1 MSNNKFK
8 VLIIEDEANICSFI
22 QTLLETNGY
31 QALVAQTCVMGM
43 TMFISY
49 NPDLV
54 ILDLGLP
61 DRDGLDAIRSIRQK
75 YLTPIIVLSAR
86 TTEQD
91 KIEALDLGAN
101 DYITKPFGTGEL
113 LARVRA
119 ALRVN
124 RYGGGSLPGGVFS
137 AQGLTINYER
147 RKVFVDGQE
156 VRLTQ
161 TEYNIVAFLSE
172 HAGRVMTYAAI
183 VRAIWGDTD
192 ASSTKKLQVNMANIR
207 KKLGSRPGS
216 NTYILNELGVGY
228 RMIEEDAKPLEP
240 AEETQQ
246 YRPWVALGGAGA
258 FLLLGKLGVY
268 DFTLADAARAVD
280 FNVLLMMAGMM
291 GTVFLFIQ
299 SKMPA
304 RLAEELI
311 AHVPDV
317 RWAVSVLALLA
328 GFISAFVDNVA
339 TVLMVA
345 PVGLAIAR
353 RLKLSPVPVLIA
365 IAVSSNLQG
374 AATLVGDTT
383 SILLGGFAG
392 MNFFDFFWMEGRP
405 GIFWSVELGAL
416 ASLGVLFWLFRDQRQ
431 PVHVTVETEVEDDVP
446 TALLLLTV
454 GLLIAASFLPE
465 PSGGVLHLLYT
476 LRSGLVCMGL
486 CLFGAA
492 RACWRSRSLRPLAE
506 TFRALDY
513 DTLLLL
519 FSLFILLEGVSRAG
533 VIDAAAQ
540 LFHSAAGD
548 EPLHLYLL
556 LVAASVGLS
565 AFIDNI
571 PYVAAMLPVV
581 QGVAALMN
589 GGAGIEPEL
598 FYFGLLTGATLGG
611 NLTPIGASANIAA
624 IGILRKN
631 GETVRTRDF
640 LRIGVPFTLA
650 AVLVGAGSLWLFW
663 GI

>member
-1 MSNNKFK
+1 MTLALILF
-8 VLIIEDEANICSFI
+8 VLF
-22 QTLLETNGY
+22 
-31 QALVAQTCVMGM
+31 
-43 TMFISY
+43 
-49 NPDLV
+49 
-54 ILDLGLP
+54 
-61 DRDGLDAIRSIRQK
+61 
-75 YLTPIIVLSAR
+75 
-86 TTEQD
+86 
-91 KIEALDLGAN
+91 
-101 DYITKPFGTGEL
+101 
-113 LARVRA
+113 
-119 ALRVN
+119 
-124 RYGGGSLPGGVFS
+124 
-137 AQGLTINYER
+137 
-147 RKVFVDGQE
+147 
-156 VRLTQ
+156 
-161 TEYNIVAFLSE
+161 
-172 HAGRVMTYAAI
+172 
-183 VRAIWGDTD
+183 
-192 ASSTKKLQVNMANIR
+192 
-207 KKLGSRPGS
+207 
-216 NTYILNELGVGY
+216 YILMLAV
-228 RMIEEDAKPLEP
+228 
-240 AEETQQ
+240 QQ
-246 YRPWVALGGAGA
+246 YRPWVALGGAGT

-353 RLKLSPVPVLIA
+353 RLKRSPVPVLIA

-431 PVHVTVETEVEDDVP
+431 PVHVEVETKVEDDVP

-486 CLFGAA
+486 CLFGVA
-492 RACWRSRSLRPLAE
+492 RACWRSRSLTPLGE
-506 TFRALDY
+506 TARALDY

-519 FSLFILLEGVSRAG
+519 FSLFILLEGVSKAG
-533 VIDAAAQ
+533 VIDAAAR

-548 EPLHLYLL
+548 EPLRLYLL

-598 FYFGLLTGATLGG
+598 FYFGLLTGATLYGG
-611 NLTPIGASANIAA
+611 RIKGIRRGALAPVMPCANGQVMLCDAGANTECTAEMLLQFAFLASLYAEKIN
-624 IGILRKN
+624 GVVKPRVGLVNNGTEDTKGDPLRKEAYALLKKAGDEGRLN
-631 GETVRTRDF
+631 FVGNVEGSMVPLGACDVAVCDGFTGNVQLKTIEGVAKFMSKEIKGVFMASVGTKLGYLLCKKGMDDFREVFNQDKIGGAPFLGIAKPVIKAHGSSNEIAVMNAVRQAIAYTKSGMIDAVKENIQYMTV
-640 LRIGVPFTLA
+640 
-650 AVLVGAGSLWLFW
+650 SE
-663 GI
+663 